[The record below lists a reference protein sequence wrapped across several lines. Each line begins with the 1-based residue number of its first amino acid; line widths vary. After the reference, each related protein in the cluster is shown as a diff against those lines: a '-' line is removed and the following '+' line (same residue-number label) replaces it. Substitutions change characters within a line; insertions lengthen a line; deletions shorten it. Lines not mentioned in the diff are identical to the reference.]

1 MQDSGSCCTAG
12 RHTSKGWRRFR
23 SVVALLLGVPLLLT
37 QGAASLTGN
46 EVTRWNEITG
56 RASLASG
63 LFDHPLFD
71 SRVAAMTHL
80 AVHDALNSI
89 DRRHRPYRMEVP
101 LRPEASPEAAV
112 ATAAHHVLVDQYGL
126 LAAFGF
132 ASQKAVLD
140 AEYAASLALIP
151 DGPAKAAGITVGSQA
166 AGAILA
172 LRASDGW
179 NQQTIQ
185 DFAYKQGT
193 APGEYRFTPPANTF
207 AFMPDWGKLQPF
219 SLFRPDQYRPSPPYR
234 VNSKRYTADF
244 NEVKA
249 LGGDGTTTPSAR
261 TPDQTQI
268 AMFWY
273 ESSPIGWNRI
283 ARIVSAQQGIGLW
296 ENGRLFAL
304 LNLALADGYIAVF
317 DTKYHYRYWRPIT
330 AIRLAASDDN
340 PDTSANST
348 WTPLLPTPAVP
359 DYSSGHSVEGG
370 AAAEIMKL
378 FFGTDAIAFSTC
390 STTLP
395 AGRNCNEISE
405 VRRSFPGF
413 SAAAEENA
421 LSRVLVGIHFRKA
434 CSEGVKQGHRIA
446 HHTFV
451 HYLRPLR

>member
-1 MQDSGSCCTAG
+1 MQYSESCCAG
-12 RHTSKGWRRFR
+12 ERHTRTGWRRFP
-23 SVVALLLGVPLLLT
+23 SAAALLVGILLLLT
-37 QGAASLTGN
+37 QGAARLMGD
-46 EVTRWNEITG
+46 EVARWNEITS

-71 SRVAAMTHL
+71 SRVFAMTHL
-80 AVHDALNSI
+80 AVHDSLNTI
-89 DRRHRPYRMEVP
+89 DRRYRPYRLEAS
-101 LRPEASPEAAV
+101 LRPGASPAAAV
-112 ATAAHHVLVDQYGL
+112 ATAAHHVLVNQYGL

-132 ASQKAVLD
+132 VSQKAMLD
-140 AEYAASLALIP
+140 GEYAASLSGIP
-151 DGPAKAAGITVGSQA
+151 NGPAKDAGITVGSEA

-172 LRASDGW
+172 LRSGDGW

-193 APGEYRFTPPANTF
+193 APGEYRFTPPATF

-219 SLFRPDQYRPSPPYR
+219 SLFRADQYRPSPPYR
-234 VNSKRYTADF
+234 VDSKRYAADF

-249 LGGDGTTTPSAR
+249 LGGDGMTTPSAR

-283 ARIVSAQQGIGLW
+283 ARIVSAKQPIGLW
-296 ENGRLFAL
+296 ESGRLFAL
-304 LNLALADGYIAVF
+304 LNLASADGYIAVF
-317 DTKYHYRYWRPIT
+317 DTKYHYKYWRPIT
-330 AIRLAASDDN
+330 AIRLADSDGN
-340 PDTSANST
+340 PATTANPT

-378 FFGTDAIAFSTC
+378 FFGTNAIAFSTC

-395 AGRNCNEISE
+395 AGSNCNEASE
-405 VRRSFPGF
+405 VRRSFPSF

-421 LSRVLVGIHFRKA
+421 LSRVLVGIHFRNA
-434 CSEGVKQGHRIA
+434 CDEGIKQGHRIA